1 MYVTKSGDTWDL
13 IARAVYG
20 NEYHADALMAAN
32 PKYIDVYQFSSGVA
46 LNTPDVED
54 TREGTLPPWK
64 FEATYD

>member
-1 MYVTKSGDTWDL
+1 MYVTKSGDTWDR

-54 TREGTLPPWK
+54 AREGTLPPWK
-64 FEATYD
+64 FKATYD

>member
-1 MYVTKSGDTWDL
+1 MYVTKSGDTWDM